1 MSIDFRHGAPSR
13 LSVWRWLLVLGLCS
27 EAGRQVWR
35 CGRSMWG
42 ALSGPAVFES
52 ADAAVRFGL
61 GAAGPALDAVRAH
74 TSMEDLIL
82 IAYPPGL
89 MVPLFMHVQPRLSGF
104 LGPDVRVDPRAWSA
118 TSGTV
123 WYLDLGTGRMIEHAA
138 REKVA
143 GDDAWALWRLDR

>member
-1 MSIDFRHGAPSR
+1 MRIAPLPTALAGSA
-13 LSVWRWLLVLGLCS
+13 VWRWFLVLGLCA

-35 CGRSMWG
+35 VSGSMWTSLN
-42 ALSGPAVFES
+42 APAIFES

-74 TSMEDLIL
+74 TAMEDLIL
-82 IAYPPGL
+82 HAYPPGL

-104 LGPDVRVDPRAWSA
+104 LGPDRRVDPRVWSA

-123 WYLDLGTGRMIEHAA
+123 WYLDLGTGRMVEHAA
-138 REKVA
+138 RVRVA
-143 GDDAWALWRLDR
+143 GDAAWTLWRLDR